1 MDLTTQRWRARW
13 HILRASRFLCSDL
26 QMLTTS
32 SDAVQVGKWV
42 KEQFGLR
49 SAVTAIFMTHAIVND
64 TIGVSLI
71 HNFSRA
77 IA

>member
-1 MDLTTQRWRARW
+1 
-13 HILRASRFLCSDL
+13 
-26 QMLTTS
+26 MLTIS